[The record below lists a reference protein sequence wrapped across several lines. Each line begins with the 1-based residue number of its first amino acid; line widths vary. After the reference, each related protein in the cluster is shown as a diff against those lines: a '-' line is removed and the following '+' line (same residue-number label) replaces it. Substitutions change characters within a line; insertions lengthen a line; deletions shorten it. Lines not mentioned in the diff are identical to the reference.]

1 MHCIILFKCKRVYAT
16 ITFSSMALGRIF
28 ADMPDSK
35 KARDACEMALN
46 VIHRKSKIDSMS
58 IEGNRPEKVFGNI
71 EFKNVHFKY
80 PNRPNLK
87 ILNGLNLNVR
97 SGESN
102 ALVGESGCGKSTTIG
117 NQILL
122 YIGSYSIL

>member
-1 MHCIILFKCKRVYAT
+1 
-16 ITFSSMALGRIF
+16 MALGRIF

-46 VIHRKSKIDSMS
+46 VINRKSKIDSMS
-58 IEGNRPEKVFGNI
+58 TEGTRPEKVNGNI
-71 EFKNVHFKY
+71 VFKNVHFKY

-87 ILNGLNLNVR
+87 ILNGLNINVK

-117 NQILL
+117 NKLKYQ
-122 YIGSYSIL
+122 SY